1 VRGVLD
7 AVYRLEFETAEARC
21 RQMMAARPSD
31 PAGAVYLA
39 RVYWQ
44 QLLVGERALTVH
56 RFTQP
61 DFFVGKPPEQLAT
74 DPAAVEK
81 FRRASAEAIRLAE
94 AAAKKN
100 PRDPAAL
107 FLLGV
112 AYQNEAAFLLAIKR
126 DWWAAIR
133 AGNRSERAHQ
143 DLLLADRQ
151 CADGL
156 LVTGVFHYTVGAVPW
171 AIRWI
176 PLLLGYHG
184 SKETGRKEIEQA
196 AAQGQLVADDA
207 RALLAVLDE
216 IEGKHKEA
224 LGRLRVLESRY
235 PENVLTQMD
244 IGGILLR
251 TGQAGAAIETYRKA
265 LGQLERG
272 GGAARV
278 VERAAVWNQ
287 LGVAERAAGHAAES
301 EQWLKRT
308 AGDASASAQSRARG
322 QLELGKTLDAAGRRK
337 EAVAQYEQVLRQ
349 RDFAGTQAEAS
360 RYLRKAY
367 QGS

>member
-1 VRGVLD
+1 
-7 AVYRLEFETAEARC
+7 
-21 RQMMAARPSD
+21 
-31 PAGAVYLA
+31 
-39 RVYWQ
+39 
-44 QLLVGERALTVH
+44 
-56 RFTQP
+56 
-61 DFFVGKPPEQLAT
+61 
-74 DPAAVEK
+74 
-81 FRRASAEAIRLAE
+81 
-94 AAAKKN
+94 
-100 PRDPAAL
+100 
-107 FLLGV
+107 
-112 AYQNEAAFLLAIKR
+112 
-126 DWWAAIR
+126 
-133 AGNRSERAHQ
+133 
-143 DLLLADRQ
+143 
-151 CADGL
+151 
-156 LVTGVFHYTVGAVPW
+156 
-171 AIRWI
+171 
-176 PLLLGYHG
+176 
-184 SKETGRKEIEQA
+184 
-196 AAQGQLVADDA
+196 
-207 RALLAVLDE
+207 
-216 IEGKHKEA
+216 
-224 LGRLRVLESRY
+224 
-235 PENVLTQMD
+235 MD